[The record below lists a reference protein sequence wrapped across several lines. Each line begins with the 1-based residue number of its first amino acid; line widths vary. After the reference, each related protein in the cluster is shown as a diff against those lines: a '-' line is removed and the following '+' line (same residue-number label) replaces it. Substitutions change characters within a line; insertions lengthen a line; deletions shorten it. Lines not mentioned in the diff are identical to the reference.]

1 MLSYVNVILSDKIS
15 AYRQG
20 YSCQHVLLK
29 LTDECKIYLDQN
41 LSVGTVLMDLSKV
54 FDYIPHELLI
64 AKMGAYNFDKGTLEL
79 VLSYLKD
86 RKQTVN
92 VKGKLSSFL
101 DVLAGVPQ
109 GSILGPVLFNIF
121 INDIYD
127 FMSVC
132 DLENFADDNTVT
144 NTAEKT
150 GDIIVN
156 LEDDSRRAIDWF
168 KNNHMIANPDKFKAI
183 IIDKKGTDYS
193 NLTLNINNETINAS
207 REVTLLGI
215 TIDDKL

>member
-1 MLSYVNVILSDKIS
+1 MLKWGPII
-15 AYRQG
+15 
-20 YSCQHVLLK
+20 
-29 LTDECKIYLDQN
+29 
-41 LSVGTVLMDLSKV
+41 
-54 FDYIPHELLI
+54 
-64 AKMGAYNFDKGTLEL
+64 FDKGTLEL

>member
-1 MLSYVNVILSDKIS
+1 MKSILNYTNIILNDKIS

-20 YSCQHVLLK
+20 YSSQHILLK
-29 LTDECKIYLDQN
+29 LTEEWRRHLDKN
-41 LSVGTVLMDLSKV
+41 KVVGAVLMDLSKA
-54 FDYIPHELLI
+54 FDCIPHELLI
-64 AKMGAYNFDKGTLEL
+64 AKLAAYNFDKGTLEFM
-79 VLSYLKD
+79 LSYLKG

-127 FMSVC
+127 FFTIC
-132 DLENFADDNTVT
+132 DLENFADDNTVSNVASNT
-144 NTAEKT
+144 NEL
-150 GDIIVN
+150 ISN

-168 KNNHMIANPDKFKAI
+168 KNNHMIANPDKFKVI
-183 IIDKKGTDYS
+183 IIDKKA
-193 NLTLNINNETINAS
+193 L
-207 REVTLLGI
+207 I
-215 TIDDKL
+215 TAI